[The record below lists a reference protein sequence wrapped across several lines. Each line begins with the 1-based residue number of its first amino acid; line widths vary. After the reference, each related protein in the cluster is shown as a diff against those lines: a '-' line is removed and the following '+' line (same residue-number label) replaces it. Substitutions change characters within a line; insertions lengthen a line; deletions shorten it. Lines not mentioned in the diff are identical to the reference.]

1 MRFILIIT
9 LCAISFTASAQFW
22 HRKPKAERFSLLS
35 AAQTQ
40 TPVAITPI
48 YTAAPNVYTLQLPRS
63 IYSLEL
69 AEDGVMKNAKH
80 NMRFREYSLAS
91 YNFSDL
97 ALLYLQQNRFSEA
110 KWYLLQSNAISRQQ
124 NDTKHTLSNLL
135 ILADIKT
142 IIGELA
148 LAKLDLQEAHDLAAA
163 KGMQVDMAEI
173 DKKIMYL
180 QNNKVVAAKPAM
192 HYAEAVELANSK
204 IAIN

>member
-1 MRFILIIT
+1 MRFTLIIF
-9 LCAISFTASAQFW
+9 LCAIGFTASAQFW

-35 AAQTQ
+35 EAQTQ
-40 TPVAITPI
+40 TSVAITPI
-48 YTAAPNVYTLQLPRS
+48 YITAPNVQEVQLPRS
-63 IYSLEL
+63 IYNLES
-69 AEDGVMKNAKH
+69 AEDGVMKDAKH
-80 NMRFREYSLAS
+80 NMRYREYNLAS

-142 IIGELA
+142 IIGELT

-163 KGMQVDMAEI
+163 KGMQVDVAEI
-173 DKKIMYL
+173 DKKITYL
-180 QNNKVVAAKPAM
+180 QNNKVVAAKPTM
-192 HYAEAVELANSK
+192 RYAEAVELANSK
-204 IAIN
+204 VVVN